1 MNKKGY
7 CNTGSFLQRDTAF
20 FTSAD
25 GLLSDKALCLAADK
39 KTGAVYIGTDE
50 GLNYQKADGSFGSFQ
65 CGAVKVLFAAE
76 NGCVYFASENTVY
89 SLNDGKISEMQT
101 MPETVAGIS
110 GDKDVFLI
118 TESAIY
124 KLGKE
129 IFEGYYFTEAP
140 ARGVAASN
148 GKIVGFSDRC
158 FMIFAGKRKHW
169 MCVYPDYSTMPAF
182 KINSVTFDKK
192 TGFVWLGTDKGAY
205 IYDNSCG
212 WFGSDELCRL
222 PGEAVNN
229 ITFGDKGE
237 VLFSTEAGLCV
248 LKNGSLKYL
257 PATRYSCE
265 EKINDAVMCGSGIW
279 TATDSGVSKIT
290 YKPMTLKE
298 KADWYFEQTE
308 KYYIRKPGFVTGV
321 DGIKNGDMSEAKPCI
336 TDNDGLWTH
345 LYVGAL
351 SYNYAVTKDEKVLEA
366 ARRSMKAVAILT
378 KITGKKGFTAR
389 AVRFEGDP
397 GYGIGLEEQRDWCEW
412 HKAPDGTTEW
422 LGETSSDEMT
432 GHYFGFCAYY
442 DYCANEEEKA
452 YISEII
458 RDITDHIIENNY
470 RLCDVD
476 GLPTTWACWDPAELN
491 RNSMWLW
498 EKCVNSLEILTF
510 LKVAYHIT
518 GDEKYNDEYMR
529 LGVKEHYF
537 INAAQ
542 HKRPDGRL
550 NHIDDNLGFLC
561 SVTLLRLEEDES
573 IRTYFL
579 MGLKHHWEYERVE
592 RCAWY
597 NFIYGAFTGE
607 PCDIDTGIR
616 QLQDYPLNFTSFK
629 MFNSKRKNLVYDTEQ
644 EYWGEDSQLTEPL
657 NIDERVPCNYDTNI
671 FQADCGNSKSA
682 PSPTSWLLPYWFG
695 RLFGLIE
702 EEE

>member
-1 MNKKGY
+1 MYNINGCYK
-7 CNTGSFLQRDTAF
+7 TGKFLQRDTEF
-20 FTSAD
+20 FTSEN
-25 GLLSDKALCLAADK
+25 GLNSDKALCLAADK
-39 KTGAVYIGTDE
+39 TGGIYIGTDA
-50 GLNYQKADGSFGSFQ
+50 GLNYLKADGSFGSFA
-65 CGAVKVLFAAE
+65 CGAVTSVFAS
-76 NGCVYFASENTVY
+76 GDGKVYFASDKTVY
-89 SLNDGKISEMQT
+89 SFCDGKITELQVL
-101 MPETVAGIS
+101 PEAVAGIS
-110 GDKDVFLI
+110 GDKDVYLI

-124 KLGKE
+124 KLGAEK
-129 IFEGYYFTEAP
+129 FEGYYITEAP
-140 ARGVAASN
+140 ARGVAASD

-169 MCVYPDYSTMPAF
+169 MCVYPDYSTMPRF
-182 KINSVTFDKK
+182 KINSVTFDIK
-192 TGFVWLGTDKGAY
+192 TGFIWLGTDKGAF

-212 WFGSDELCRL
+212 WFGNGDLCSL
-222 PGEAVNN
+222 PGECVNN
-229 ITFGDKGE
+229 ISFAPGGE
-237 VLFSTEAGLCV
+237 VLFSTEAGLCI
-248 LKNGSLKYL
+248 LKNGTLKYL

-265 EKINDAVMCGSGIW
+265 ENINDAVMCGNAVW

-290 YKPMTLKE
+290 FTEMTLRQ
-298 KADWYFEQTE
+298 KADRYFEQTE

-321 DGIKNGDMSEAKPCI
+321 YGIKNGDMTDAKPCI

-351 SYNYAVTKDEKVLEA
+351 SYCYAVTKDEKVLEA
-366 ARRSMKAVAILT
+366 ARRSMKAAALLT

-397 GYGIGLEEQRDWCEW
+397 GYGTGLEEQRDWCEW
-412 HKAPDGTTEW
+412 HKASDGTTEW

-432 GHYFGFCAYY
+432 GHFFGFCNYF
-442 DYCANEEEKA
+442 DYCADDEEKA
-452 YISEII
+452 FIAEII
-458 RDITDHIIENNY
+458 RDITDHIIENKY

-476 GLPTTWACWDPAELN
+476 GLPTTWACWDPDQLN

-498 EKCVNSLEILTF
+498 EKCINSLEILTF

-518 GDEKYNDEYMR
+518 GDEKYQNEYMR

-561 SVTLLRLEEDES
+561 SATLLRLEEDEN
-573 IRTYFL
+573 IRAYLL
-579 MGLKHHWEYERVE
+579 MGLKHHWEYERIE
-592 RCAWY
+592 HCAWY

-607 PCDIDTGIR
+607 PCDIDTGIK
-616 QLQDYPLNFTSFK
+616 QLQDTPLNYTSFK
-629 MFNSKRKNLVYDTEQ
+629 MYNSKRKNLVYDTEQ
-644 EYWGEDSQLTEPL
+644 EYWGEDPQLTVPL
-657 NIDERVPCNYDTNI
+657 DIDERVPCNYDTNI
-671 FQADCGNSKSA
+671 FQPDCGNSESA
-682 PSPTSWLLPYWFG
+682 PSPSSWLLPYWFG

-702 EEE
+702 EKE